1 MGRSVSY
8 LSNAE
13 TIIYFTIEL
22 GEYGENGQ
30 YDDFLAEMNWDDF
43 KGNLNGTIKAKL
55 KSYYSVEKKW
65 DSNEVSIILEN
76 SLCEIGLSEYCGL
89 FSLSVRAKDTDYQYS
104 DSQYKLNLGKTH
116 ARKVENT
123 LIKCLEDCGAEVLNR
138 VGTFSNG
145 TGVFTKKNEYLE
157 NNMPLGVPV
166 K

>member
-22 GEYGENGQ
+22 NENDEKGEYDE
-30 YDDFLAEMNWDDF
+30 FLSEINWDDF
-43 KGNLNGTIKAKL
+43 KTNLECEIRAKL
-55 KSYYSVEKKW
+55 KSYYRVENKW
-65 DSNEVSIILEN
+65 DGRETKIILEN

-89 FSLSVRAKDTDYQYS
+89 FSLSVREKESEYS
-104 DSQYKLNLGKTH
+104 DSQYKMNLGQNH

-123 LIKCLEDCGAEVLNR
+123 LIKCLMNSGAEVLNR

-157 NNMPLGVPV
+157 NNCPLGVNV